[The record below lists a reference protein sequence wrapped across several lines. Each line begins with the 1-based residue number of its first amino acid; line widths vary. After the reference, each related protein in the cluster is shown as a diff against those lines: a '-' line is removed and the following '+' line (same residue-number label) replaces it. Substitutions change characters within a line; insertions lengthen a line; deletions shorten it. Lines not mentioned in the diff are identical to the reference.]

1 MSESDENVCPYAFE
15 EQKKS
20 FMLIG
25 SQVSKNESRQVKE
38 KMATELPGVFLER
51 MRTILGEEYD
61 AFIQSFREER
71 VQGLR
76 FNTLK
81 ASLEN
86 EQANCQDL
94 FRLRQVPWCRE
105 GFYYEESTRPGKHSY
120 HEAGVYYIQEPS
132 AMAVI
137 SLLDPQPGE
146 RILDLCAAPGG
157 KTTHAAERMK
167 GEGLLIS
174 NEIHPGRA
182 KILSQNVE
190 RMGITNAVVTNED
203 SASLRRFFPDFFD
216 KIIVDAP
223 CSGEGMFRKD
233 EQARAEWSEENIR
246 ICAARQQEILDH
258 AAAMLRP
265 GGRLV
270 YSTCTFAPEE
280 DEESVAAFLSRHE
293 DYRIVEMREDELP
306 EGFAGNNLN
315 SFCVEKAE
323 NDREGN
329 DMRKAIFRIWPHKT
343 EGEGHFLALLERKP
357 DCRGSEEKI
366 RKKKPAKPSFW
377 RDRAGLRT
385 VKTTLNEILRETAM
399 FSEDIYDHL
408 IVFGDQVYAVPEDC
422 PALDGLRVL
431 RPGLH
436 LGTLK
441 KNRLEP
447 SHALALAIQPE
458 MAVYSLCLPSDSQE
472 IMSYLKGQTLP
483 VDFRYQGW
491 TLVCADRY
499 SVGWGKASAGILK
512 NHYPKGL
519 RIV

>member
-1 MSESDENVCPYAFE
+1 MEIA
-15 EQKKS
+15 
-20 FMLIG
+20 
-25 SQVSKNESRQVKE
+25 
-38 KMATELPGVFLER
+38 AELPEAFSER
-51 MRTILGEEYD
+51 MKRLLGEEYE
-61 AFIQSFREER
+61 AFAQSYEKER
-71 VQGLR
+71 TQGLR

-81 ASLEN
+81 SDLKN
-86 EQANCQDL
+86 ERADCERL
-94 FRLRQVPWCRE
+94 FGLRQIPWCRE
-105 GFYYEESTRPGKHSY
+105 GFYYDESTRPGKHPY

-132 AMAVI
+132 AMAVV

-146 RILDLCAAPGG
+146 RVLDLCAAPGG
-157 KTTHAAERMK
+157 KTTQAAERMK

-174 NEIHPGRA
+174 NEIHPARA

-190 RMGITNAVVTNED
+190 RMGITNAIVTNGD
-203 SASLRRFFPDFFD
+203 SASLRRFFPDYFD
-216 KIIVDAP
+216 RIIVDAP

-233 EQARAEWSEENIR
+233 EQARTEWSEENIR
-246 ICAARQQEILDH
+246 ICAARQQEILDN

-293 DYRIVEMREDELP
+293 DYSLVELAEDELP
-306 EGFAGNNLN
+306 EGFAGNISRGILKN
-315 SFCVEKAE
+315 E
-323 NDREGN
+323 NNG
-329 DMRKAIFRIWPHKT
+329 MQKAIFQIWPHKT
-343 EGEGHFLALLERKP
+343 EGEGHFLALLERNSN
-357 DCRGSEEKI
+357 CRGSEAKVREK
-366 RKKKPAKPSFW
+366 KTAKPSFW
-377 RDRAGLRT
+377 RDRMGLQT
-385 VKTTLNEILRETAM
+385 VKKTLEKILSGSEM
-399 FSEDIYDHL
+399 FPEGIYDRL
-408 IVFGDQVYAVPEDC
+408 VLFGDQVYAVPEDC

-447 SHALALAIQPE
+447 SHALALAIRPE
-458 MAVYSLCLPSDSQE
+458 MVRYPLCLPSDSHE
-472 IMSYLKGQTLP
+472 ILSYLKGQTLP
-483 VDFRYQGW
+483 VDSEYQGW

-519 RIV
+519 RLV